1 LKSGEALGCKAW
13 ALTGK
18 RCSLEWPGQIK
29 KTVRAAKKVSNKFIF
44 NYIKWAIIHVEQ
56 EATMGQGQL
65 TFQLNMPVTE
75 FLSRIQKLAEEYG
88 GEFQGD
94 EKSGR
99 VSLDFILGSIKGDY
113 IVDGQQL
120 HLNITKKPFLVSYET
135 IKSTIKD
142 YITGLA

>member
-1 LKSGEALGCKAW
+1 
-13 ALTGK
+13 
-18 RCSLEWPGQIK
+18 
-29 KTVRAAKKVSNKFIF
+29 
-44 NYIKWAIIHVEQ
+44 
-56 EATMGQGQL
+56 MGQGQL

-135 IKSTIKD
+135 IRSTIKD